1 MNQRTD
7 QPTNSRTDEPT
18 NPRTDEPTNLRSH
31 ERTNLTSG
39 SFWKLAGPGL
49 VVAATGIGSGDV
61 VSASVGG
68 ANFGVALLWAI
79 ALGAFFKFV
88 LNEGIA
94 RWQLATGTTV
104 VEGWAEHL
112 PAWVKIYFG
121 AYLVVWTVAVSAA
134 LTNATGLGIA
144 NLTGGRISQP
154 WGAVAHSLFGFG
166 FVMLGGYAGFEKL
179 MKTLV
184 GIMGFSI
191 LACAI
196 LTFHNPVGVMQGL
209 LLPTIPAG
217 SGAQVLSLIGGIG
230 GSITILSYNY
240 WMREEGMSGPRYL
253 SYVRGDVGIAYLF
266 TALFGISVMLIA
278 NQAFFMSGVRITDA
292 QAVPRM
298 AEMLG
303 RILGPFGEIAYSV
316 GFWAAVFA
324 SLLGVW
330 QSVPYLYADLYSI
343 VKKLPPGERAQA
355 VKVTARPYR
364 LALLF
369 LTLVP
374 LPFAFMRRPIVI
386 IWLYTIVGSL
396 FVPFLAATLL
406 YMNNRVKWGPEVPRN
421 HWTTNVVLVVIL
433 ALFVAVG
440 IQEVMPYVR

>member
-1 MNQRTD
+1 MSVTRVDPDTAAAA
-7 QPTNSRTDEPT
+7 PSTN
-18 NPRTDEPTNLRSH
+18 
-31 ERTNLTSG
+31 
-39 SFWKLAGPGL
+39 FWRLAGPGL

-61 VSASVGG
+61 VSATVGG
-68 ANFGVALLWAI
+68 ANYGVVLLWGI
-79 ALGAFFKFV
+79 VIGAFFKFV

-94 RWQLATGTTV
+94 RWQLATGMTM
-104 VEGWAEHL
+104 VEGWAAHL
-112 PAWVKIYFG
+112 PGWVKVYFG
-121 AYLVVWTVAVSAA
+121 VYLLFWTVAVTAA

-144 NLTGGRISQP
+144 NLTRGAISQP
-154 WGAVAHSLFGFG
+154 WGAVLHSLVG
-166 FVMLGGYAGFEKL
+166 FVFVLLGGYAGFEKL

-191 LACAI
+191 LICAI
-196 LTFHNPVGVMQGL
+196 LTFDDLGATVRGL
-209 LLPTIPAG
+209 FVPIIPPG
-217 SGAQVLSLIGGIG
+217 GGRQVLSLIGGIG

-240 WMREEGMSGPRYL
+240 WMREERLSGPRYL
-253 SYVRGDVGIAYLF
+253 GYVRGDVGVAYLF
-266 TALFGISVMLIA
+266 TGLFGVSVMLIA
-278 NQAFFMSGVRITDA
+278 NQAFFVPGLRVTDA

-303 RILGPFGEIAYSV
+303 RILGPFGTVAYSV

-343 VKKLPPGERAQA
+343 VKKLPAAARAEA
-355 VKVTARPYR
+355 TKVTSLPYR

-369 LTLVP
+369 ITLVP
-374 LPFAFMRRPIVI
+374 LPFAFMRRPILVI
-386 IWLYTIVGSL
+386 VTFTIVGSL

-406 YMNNRVKWGPEVPRN
+406 YMNNRVRWTSPVPRN
-421 HWTTNVVLVVIL
+421 HWTTNVVLIVIL

-440 IQEVMPYVR
+440 AQEVAPYLR